1 VELGSDC
8 VPEIHTL
15 PVPREGATVGD
26 IVKQAAEIATTW
38 RKKRKVPGIADLV
51 NDDESIPGL
60 VSRRG
65 SFASEAGSRGSG
77 SDSPG
82 HSGRVSSEHRH
93 TDVKDK
99 RATLSRTFP
108 SALSLASLSSLTG
121 KEEGEASSTEG
132 SQAPASKSKSRV
144 FDAVVNFLPED
155 EKSDSF
161 QSALQN
167 LLVTTTVMLP
177 HMPSELRITS
187 QDTAEAKRRR
197 SSVYSLGS
205 TARTSSFSSHIA
217 STAPSIDPLQTLIH
231 VLPARSPAALIK
243 AAQSYLKSLFPKP
256 DSDSRVPDAFPRAY
270 ILGGKVLA
278 QPMKRA
284 TNMSPISGLA
294 MIISGAVTCQE
305 PSEYMYLD
313 DFKSC
318 RFDTGSSELA
328 VPDHPDMQPLDTYS
342 IAYGAIELDAST
354 DPPAGPILQVPERR
368 DSETDLSP
376 YSPSTPPLD
385 YDAETSASSVGN
397 STHAPSI
404 ETSAL
409 AVSIVPS
416 KSSQISQI
424 TQGPTLRRKGSGW
437 LGKLFSK
444 KRNEA

>member
-1 VELGSDC
+1 MLA
-8 VPEIHTL
+8 
-15 PVPREGATVGD
+15 VPREGGTVGD

-51 NDDESIPGL
+51 NDDESIPGMM
-60 VSRRG
+60 SRRG

-77 SDSPG
+77 SDSPA
-82 HSGRVSSEHRH
+82 HSRRVSSEYRH
-93 TDVKDK
+93 ADVKDK

-108 SALSLASLSSLTG
+108 SVLSLASLSSLTG
-121 KEEGEASSTEG
+121 KEEAEGSSTEG
-132 SQAPASKSKSRV
+132 IQAPASKTKTRA

-155 EKSDSF
+155 EKSESF
-161 QSALQN
+161 QGALQN
-167 LLVTTTVMLP
+167 LLVTTTAMLP

-187 QDTAEAKRRR
+187 QDAAEAKRRR

-217 STAPSIDPLQTLIH
+217 LTTPSIDPLQTFIH
-231 VLPARSPAALIK
+231 VLPARSPPALIK

-256 DSDSRVPDAFPRAY
+256 DWDSRVTDTFPRAY
-270 ILGGKVLA
+270 ILGAKVLG

-284 TNMSPISGLA
+284 TNMLPISGLA
-294 MIISGAVTCQE
+294 MILSGAVTCQE
-305 PSEYMYLD
+305 PSEHMHLD

-318 RFDTGSSELA
+318 RFDTGSSELTTSDL
-328 VPDHPDMQPLDTYS
+328 PDTRPFDTYS
-342 IAYGAIELDAST
+342 IAYGAVEPDLRSDS
-354 DPPAGPILQVPERR
+354 PVGPTLQAPERR
-368 DSETDLSP
+368 ESETDTSADSP
-376 YSPSTPPLD
+376 PTPPLD

-444 KRNEA
+444 KRNET

>member
-1 VELGSDC
+1 MELGSEC
-8 VPEIHTL
+8 VPEIHML
-15 PVPREGATVGD
+15 AVPREGGTVGD

-51 NDDESIPGL
+51 NDDESIPGMM
-60 VSRRG
+60 SRRG

-77 SDSPG
+77 SDSPA
-82 HSGRVSSEHRH
+82 HSRRVSSEYRH
-93 TDVKDK
+93 ADVKDK

-108 SALSLASLSSLTG
+108 SVLSLASLSSLTG
-121 KEEGEASSTEG
+121 KEEAEGSSTEG
-132 SQAPASKSKSRV
+132 IQAPASKTKTRA

-155 EKSDSF
+155 EKSESF
-161 QSALQN
+161 QGALQN
-167 LLVTTTVMLP
+167 LLVTTTAMLP

-217 STAPSIDPLQTLIH
+217 PTTPSIDPLQTLIH
-231 VLPARSPAALIK
+231 VLPARSPPALIK

-256 DSDSRVPDAFPRAY
+256 DWDSRVTDTFPRAY
-270 ILGGKVLA
+270 ILGAKVLG

-284 TNMSPISGLA
+284 TNMLPISGLA
-294 MIISGAVTCQE
+294 MILSGAVTCQE
-305 PSEYMYLD
+305 PSEHMHLD
-313 DFKSC
+313 DFKGC
-318 RFDTGSSELA
+318 RFDTGSSELTTSDL
-328 VPDHPDMQPLDTYS
+328 PDTRPFDTYS
-342 IAYGAIELDAST
+342 IAYGAVEPDLRSDSPVGST
-354 DPPAGPILQVPERR
+354 LQAPERR
-368 DSETDLSP
+368 ESETDTSADSP
-376 YSPSTPPLD
+376 PTPPLD

-444 KRNEA
+444 KRNET